1 MARILLFLLVFAAV
15 VVIILGV
22 ASFLGRAADR
32 ADAALRPIWGSK
44 RGNVMAPTT
53 FQKIAYVA
61 LLLVLLG
68 VTSGLLGGL

>member
-1 MARILLFLLVFAAV
+1 MARILLFLLVFAALA
-15 VVIILGV
+15 VIILAV
-22 ASFLGRAADR
+22 VSALGRAADS

-44 RGNVMAPTT
+44 KGNVMAPTG